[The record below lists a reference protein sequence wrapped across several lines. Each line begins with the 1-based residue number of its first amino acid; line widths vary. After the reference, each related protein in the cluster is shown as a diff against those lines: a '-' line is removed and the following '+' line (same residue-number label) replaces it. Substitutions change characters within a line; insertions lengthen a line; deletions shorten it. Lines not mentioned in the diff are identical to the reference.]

1 MSGVREVMVAV
12 LASVLATT
20 VIAQSTTT
28 PAGSTETTLR
38 CLEPVPGITWQRWM
52 GGDDATLNRWCDSVG
67 KPVFM
72 PRIYFEPAEIAQ
84 LTILSWN
91 VNVGGGR
98 AEDFIPQLQREL
110 AARNGA
116 LVVLLQETFRTGWDV
131 PESVPSTIQAPSAIR
146 PRRPAADIIALA
158 TALEMST
165 VYVPSMRNGSNSNL
179 SQREDRG
186 NAILSTEPLS
196 DVTAIE
202 LPFGRQ
208 RRVAIAAT
216 VTPRGSRG
224 KPMRVMVLHFDTDDH
239 RVSQAQALAMDVK
252 AFADMKSMPLVVA
265 GDLNA
270 RDGSKDQALAV
281 MSAQIHREDCGTSRT
296 FRLPLRVDKL
306 SVGRLDYMFSTLDD
320 FGLMRTCQTLE
331 DSVGSDHVP
340 VVMNITF

>member
-1 MSGVREVMVAV
+1 MWCGREVMVAL

-20 VIAQSTTT
+20 AIAQSTTAP
-28 PAGSTETTLR
+28 PASTEPSLR
-38 CLEPVPGITWQRWM
+38 CLQPVPGITWQRWM
-52 GGDDATLNRWCDSVG
+52 GGDDATLNQWCDSVG
-67 KPVFM
+67 KPVLM
-72 PRIYFEPAEIAQ
+72 PKVYFEPAEIAQ

-98 AEDFIPQLQREL
+98 AEEFIPQLQREL
-110 AARNGA
+110 SAKSGG

-131 PESVPSTIQAPSAIR
+131 PESVPPTLQAPGAVR
-146 PRRPAADIIALA
+146 PRRPAADIVALA
-158 TALEMST
+158 TALEMS
-165 VYVPSMRNGSNSNL
+165 VAYVPSMRNGSNSNL

-186 NAILSTEPLS
+186 NAILSSEPLS

-224 KPMRVMVLHFDTDDH
+224 KPLRVMVLHFDTDDH
-239 RVSQAQALAMDVK
+239 RAAQAQALAMDVK
-252 AFADMKSMPLVVA
+252 AFTETKSMPLVVA

-270 RDGSKDQALAV
+270 RDGLKDEAV
-281 MSAQIHREDCGTSRT
+281 AAMSAQIHREECGTDRT
-296 FRLPLRVDKL
+296 FRLPFRVDKL

-320 FGLMRTCQTLE
+320 FGLMRTCQTL
-331 DSVGSDHVP
+331 DDPIGSDHVP
-340 VVMNITF
+340 VVMTITF